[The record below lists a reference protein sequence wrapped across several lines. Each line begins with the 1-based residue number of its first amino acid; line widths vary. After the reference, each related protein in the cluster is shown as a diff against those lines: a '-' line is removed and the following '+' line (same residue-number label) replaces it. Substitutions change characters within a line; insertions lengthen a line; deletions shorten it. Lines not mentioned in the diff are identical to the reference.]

1 MFGFA
6 ADDGIR
12 QTLQGIDH
20 FRSLVDMFGRLLAA
34 RGVSTASIV
43 HKWFFSFNE
52 HQMLTVSRSSACQ
65 HDSTG
70 NHLNLSY
77 VLGCND

>member
-34 RGVSTASIV
+34 RGVSTAGIV
-43 HKWFFSFNE
+43 HKWFFHSMSTKCS
-52 HQMLTVSRSSACQ
+52 QC
-65 HDSTG
+65 HDQVHA
-70 NHLNLSY
+70 NIIQPEII
-77 VLGCND
+77 